1 MNKNVGNI
9 ERIVRVVI
17 GLAIIIWGFY
27 AKNWWGAIG
36 IIPLVTGLIG
46 WCPLYA
52 LLRINTCSLKDKNT

>member
-1 MNKNVGNI
+1 MNINVGNI